1 MRPSSKPANSYF
13 RLRTPLLDSWKF
25 QKRRAYFLVHLL
37 LLQAPS
43 PSGFSF
49 PNPFASNPFDQAK
62 DAAQSADRSAKDT
75 AKDLAQGA
83 SLSKAKNVAKDADQ
97 SAFGLP
103 SNPLAGLGDKIQGS
117 AQQAKGDVSDA
128 VSNVT
133 GSNPVAGGKNI
144 LGQAVDKAQGNAEQ
158 VRSVVWASSQWLK
171 KMVMVE
177 EEFSNNNRCALWN
190 VYELLF
196 DCRAGLPG
204 THHQVDG
211 N

>member
-1 MRPSSKPANSYF
+1 MRPSSKPANCYF

-25 QKRRAYFLVHLL
+25 SKRRAYFLAHLL
-37 LLQAPS
+37 LIQAPS

-83 SLSKAKNVAKDADQ
+83 SLNKAKNVAKDADQ
-97 SAFGLP
+97 SAKSAFGLP

-128 VSNVT
+128 VSNLT

-158 VRSVVWASSQWLK
+158 VRIVVWASLHC
-171 KMVMVE
+171 VVE
-177 EEFSNNNRCALWN
+177 EELSKNNRSAFWN
-190 VYELLF
+190 AYILVF
-196 DCRAGLPG
+196 DYRVGLPG
-204 THHQVDG
+204 TRQNDG
-211 N
+211 Q